1 MTENIVNFPNKGPEM
16 FPSTIEESLDHIQS
30 VRQEYCD
37 EVADDVF
44 EAMASVLST
53 YGFVVRMNESH
64 IKDFTFAEETIKA
77 LVYRYKRIGH
87 PFHEIIDNVITISDE
102 VQQDLEKAKEKEQ
115 QENNLTS

>member
-1 MTENIVNFPNKGPEM
+1 MTENIVNFPSKGLEM
-16 FPSTIEESLDHIQS
+16 FPSSVEESLDHIQS

-53 YGFVVRMNESH
+53 YGFVVRMNEGH

-77 LVYRYKRIGH
+77 LVYRYKRISH
-87 PFHEIIDNVITISDE
+87 PFTISDE
-102 VQQDLEKAKEKEQ
+102 VKEDLEKAKDQ